1 MKKIIYTFLTFCLI
15 LPTYGNTIQG
25 GVSEQGSGMSNRIID
40 KQTGAG
46 IGGAKITLPKQ
57 NYHTKTDREGYF
69 ELDTTFDG
77 TTIMSVQKEN
87 YKPFS
92 MSINQQTLSEPLT
105 VTIEKSNSHDISID
119 MSMHHLGDNSYSER
133 SANAGEFRAEATG
146 PFFTKEFFLKNIN
159 TSKPVFLVI
168 GSIIGID
175 TIMARSVGQN
185 RYPTSFASPPEVYFN
200 GKKISEIQINGDGQK
215 IKIPSDLIKKNQKNE
230 VTIRTGRNIMQTA
243 YVDYDDI
250 EFMNLF
256 IEN

>member
-1 MKKIIYTFLTFCLI
+1 MKKIICIFLVFNLI
-15 LPTYGNTIQG
+15 LPVYASTIQG
-25 GVSEQGSGMSNRIID
+25 GITEQGSGMSKRIID

-46 IGGAKITLPKQ
+46 IGGAKISLPKQ
-57 NYHTKTDREGYF
+57 NYQTKTDREGYF

-92 MSINQQTLSEPLT
+92 MSINQQTMSEPLT
-105 VTIEKSNSHDISID
+105 VTIEKSNAHDISID
-119 MSMHHLGDNSYSER
+119 VNLHHLGDNSYSER
-133 SANAGEFRAEATG
+133 SANAGEFQTEAAG
-146 PFFTKEFFLKNIN
+146 PFFTKEFSLKNIN
-159 TSKPVFLVI
+159 TSKPVYLVI

-185 RYPTSFASPPEVYFN
+185 KYPTSFASPPEVYFN
-200 GKKISEIQINGDGQK
+200 GKKISEIQINGDG
-215 IKIPSDLIKKNQKNE
+215 
-230 VTIRTGRNIMQTA
+230 RNIMQTA

>member
-1 MKKIIYTFLTFCLI
+1 MKKFLIIMLACLY
-15 LPTYGNTIQG
+15 LPAYSNTIQG
-25 GVSEQGSGMSNRIID
+25 GVSEQGSGTSNRIVD
-40 KQTGAG
+40 KKTGEG
-46 IGGAKITLPKQ
+46 VGGAKISVPAQ
-57 NYHTKTDREGYF
+57 NYQTKTDKNGYF

-87 YKPFS
+87 YRPYS
-92 MSINQQTLSEPLT
+92 MTVDKQILSEPLT
-105 VTIEKSNSHDISID
+105 VSIEKSDAHDISID
-119 MSMHHLGDNSYSER
+119 LNMHHLGDNSYSER
-133 SANAGEFRAEATG
+133 SANAGEFKAEALG
-146 PFFTKEFFLKNIN
+146 PFFTKEFLLKNID
-159 TSKPVFLVI
+159 TSKPVYLVI

-185 RYPTSFASPPEVYFN
+185 RFPSSYSSPPEVYFN

-215 IKIPSDLIKKNQKNE
+215 IKIPKSLIKKNQKNE
-230 VTIRTGRNIMQTA
+230 ITLRTGRNLMQTA